1 MRQDA
6 AGFLA
11 WLMAK
16 AEIENSNERTEL
28 IPAGSVVKIDTRKR
42 QISSKKD
49 WTREFQRPI
58 YFLATREGYVCG
70 WCELDKTSE
79 WLNLI
84 AHPLSPVFRRR
95 WKYHEEIESVGRVV
109 AVAIRL

>member
-6 AGFLA
+6 AGLLA
-11 WLMAK
+11 WLLTK

-58 YFLATREGYVCG
+58 YFLATREGNVCG

-84 AHPLSPVFRRR
+84 PHLYRLSPDGDGSNM
-95 WKYHEEIESVGRVV
+95 KK
-109 AVAIRL
+109 

>member
-1 MRQDA
+1 MQPD
-6 AGFLA
+6 F
-11 WLMAK
+11 WLGYLTK

-84 AHPLSPVFRRR
+84 PHPLSPVSRWR

-109 AVAIRL
+109 AVATRL